1 MRNGQY
7 SQFVAAECFC
17 FYCLSFTPHVFFCAL
32 IYGPLELSCMIVFP
46 AYCPASFLLQD
57 SWLSFKGGH

>member
-32 IYGPLELSCMIVFP
+32 IYGPLELSCMMIFS
-46 AYCPASFLLQD
+46 CLL
-57 SWLSFKGGH
+57 SCLLSTPRQLAQF